1 MNRLEQMDP
10 SILCVLFMMT
20 LLVHV
25 FTFFILQVIA
35 DKFSIYIV
43 RPDITLVNGI
53 NESGESN
60 RIKHKLKVPNEQSE
74 QHFSGLE
81 NVPIKANISSMSTLR
96 VNDCNRGQYQELHE
110 TLDVSVF
117 R

>member
-1 MNRLEQMDP
+1 MHRSEQMDP
-10 SILCVLFMMT
+10 SILWLLFMMT

-43 RPDITLVNGI
+43 RPDITLANGI
-53 NESGESN
+53 NETGESS
-60 RIKHKLKVPNEQSE
+60 RIKQKLKVPNEKSE
-74 QHFSGLE
+74 QHFTGLE
-81 NVPIKANISSMSTLR
+81 NPIKASDSKMGTLR
-96 VNDCNRGQYQELHE
+96 VNDYNRGQYQELHE